1 MNQLSFVHPVPP
13 PLTVQDIPRSERPQN
28 RLDDNGPEAC
38 SSSELLA
45 VLLGSGAGISLG
57 QRLLA
62 DYGGLAAL
70 ARAAPTE
77 LQARQGIGPVSV
89 ARIRAA
95 FELGRRLSL
104 ENLPERACISSPA
117 DAAAILMPRM
127 SLLEQEYMYV
137 LLVDTRNRVIGNPV
151 EVYHGNV
158 NTSVIRV
165 GELFREAIRRNA
177 VGLILAHNHP
187 SGDPDPSVDDVAV
200 TRSIVESGKLLDISV
215 LDHLVIGHQRYVS
228 LKERGLGFS

>member
-1 MNQLSFVHPVPP
+1 MDQLSFVSPATGPI
-13 PLTVQDIPRSERPQN
+13 TVQDLPRSERPLN
-28 RLDDNGPEAC
+28 RLDTNGPEAC

-70 ARAAPTE
+70 ARASPTE

-177 VGLILAHNHP
+177 TSLILAHNHP
-187 SGDPDPSVDDVAV
+187 SGDPSPSPEDMTV
-200 TRSIVESGKLLDISV
+200 TRTVVEMGKSLDIEV
-215 LDHLVIGHQRYVS
+215 LDHLVIGNQRFVS
-228 LKERGLGFS
+228 LKERGLGF